1 MEILGLFKYY
11 LSNDTG
17 LSVAVVTA
25 PTNSAG
31 FVRIP
36 LPTLLHAPARLIAIM
51 GITQILAWGSTFYLP
66 AVLAAPIARDT
77 GWSLG
82 SVVAGLSWGLLVA
95 GFSAPRAGRL
105 IDRFGGRPILASSSL
120 LLAAGL
126 ALIGIAP
133 NLPFYFFAWT
143 ILGLAMASGLY
154 DAAFST
160 LGRLFGDDSRTA
172 MTGVTLLGGFA
183 STLAWPAITGLEAEL
198 GWRGTCFVLAGVH
211 LALGFPLYLLLI
223 PREQQRSN
231 EPISTKK
238 AEKPTGALKQAKLLF
253 LLVAVLF
260 TLHSSVMSSVSVHLL
275 DTLVQLGFAASIA
288 LAVGMM
294 IGPSQVAARLMEF
307 SLWRTLHPTWS
318 ARGAV
323 LLCFLGLALLIP
335 ANPAL
340 AFIAMALYGA
350 GNGLLTI
357 VRGTLPLAL
366 FGSQGYGARM
376 GLLARP
382 MLIAQA
388 IAPLGMAVVLSELGP
403 RILLGTLT
411 ALALFGVAVT
421 WRLPIR
427 HDPNLPI
434 KADDMPS

>member
-1 MEILGLFKYY
+1 M
-11 LSNDTG
+11 
-17 LSVAVVTA
+17 
-25 PTNSAG
+25 
-31 FVRIP
+31 RIP
-36 LPTLLHAPARLIAIM
+36 LPSLSDAPVRLIAVM

-66 AVLAAPIARDT
+66 AVLAAPISRDT

-95 GFSAPRAGRL
+95 GFAAPRAGRM
-105 IDRFGGRPILASSSL
+105 IDHLGGRPVLASSSL

-126 ALIGIAP
+126 ALMGTAP
-133 NLPFYFFAWT
+133 NLPVYFLAWT
-143 ILGLAMASGLY
+143 VLGTAMAGGLY

-160 LGRLFGDDSRTA
+160 LGRLLGDNARTA
-172 MTGVTLLGGFA
+172 MTGITLFGGFA
-183 STLAWPAITGLEAEL
+183 STVAWPAITTLEATL
-198 GWRGTCFVLAGVH
+198 GWRGTCLVLAGIH
-211 LALGFPLYLLLI
+211 LSMGLPMYLLLI
-223 PREQQRSN
+223 PREQKGNSGV
-231 EPISTKK
+231 EPANN
-238 AEKPTGALKQAKLLF
+238 AELRAGALKETQFLF
-253 LLVAVLF
+253 LLVAALF

-275 DTLVQLGFAASIA
+275 DTLVQLGLATSVA

-294 IGPSQVAARLMEF
+294 IGPSQVAARLLEF

-323 LLCFLGLALLIP
+323 LLCFLGLALLMP
-335 ANPAL
+335 ADPGL

-366 FGSQGYGARM
+366 FGSHGYGARM

-388 IAPLGMAVVLSELGP
+388 IAPLGLAIVLSELGP
-403 RILLGTLT
+403 TMLLGTLT
-411 ALALFGVAVT
+411 ALTLLGVAVT
-421 WRLPIR
+421 WRLPV
-427 HDPNLPI
+427 
-434 KADDMPS
+434 ST